1 MKQTG
6 FAYIVDGNSL
16 HTLDRFS
23 EIPVSQAAKAVNS
36 FRQERS
42 SGKDSA
48 KLSIFPYG
56 PSSGGMVESVYFDI
70 LTEGEKI
77 EDIRYDTDFKNRTMK
92 FTGLSMEEALLR
104 MERMNGVHAAS
115 YSSLFCQIC
124 EKAMDME
131 ITDDIK
137 NLRVAMMEAERIS
150 SHLFVV
156 SRLTGGAS
164 QNIAHMNTLLLR
176 ENLLRAIATAFGHR
190 YFFGVNRIG
199 GTGRP
204 VNVKELGE
212 QVMRI
217 SEEYG
222 EIYHTLMDSRV
233 FMDRLDRSAII
244 KGEKSSGPVMRGSGI
259 KRDGRSSHRYYEGL
273 QFNVPTS
280 NGGDALARFIVR
292 SEEIVESASLI
303 EQAISGIGNVKLGS
317 PEVHEVEG
325 NIWGGFM
332 ETPSGDASLI
342 LKIKSGHLEGIGFR
356 SPSILNM
363 EAFAESIHGNTFA
376 DFLFGYESLGIWV
389 SEMGDFQ

>member
-1 MKQTG
+1 MKQSG
-6 FAYIVDGNSL
+6 FAYIDDGNSI

-23 EIPVSQAAKAVNS
+23 ETPVSQASKS
-36 FRQERS
+36 IKDFRQER
-42 SGKDSA
+42 GLGRESA
-48 KLSIFPYG
+48 KLSVFPYG

-77 EDIRYDTDFKNRTMK
+77 ENIKYDTDFKNRSIK
-92 FTGLSMEEALLR
+92 ITGLSIEEALLR

-124 EKAMDME
+124 EKSMDME
-131 ITDDIK
+131 ISEDIR

-176 ENLLRAIATAFGHR
+176 ENLLRAIADAFGHR

-204 VNVKELGE
+204 VDLKELGE
-212 QVMRI
+212 LVMRI
-217 SEEYG
+217 SGEYR
-222 EIYHTLMDSRV
+222 EIYRTLMDSRV
-233 FMDRLDRSAII
+233 FIDRLDRSAII
-244 KGEKSSGPVMRGSGI
+244 KGEQSSGPVLRGSGI
-259 KRDGRSSHRYYEGL
+259 KKDGRSSHRYYEGL
-273 QFNVPTS
+273 RFNVPTS
-280 NGGDALARFIVR
+280 DGGDALARFIVR
-292 SEEIVESASLI
+292 SEEIMESAGLVD
-303 EQAISGIGNVKLGS
+303 QAISEIGEIRPVSGKLHPAEGIIS
-317 PEVHEVEG
+317 
-325 NIWGGFM
+325 GGFM
-332 ETPSGDASLI
+332 ETPSGDASLL
-342 LKIKSGHLEGIGFR
+342 LKIKSGQLEGFGFR
-356 SPSILNM
+356 SPSVLNM